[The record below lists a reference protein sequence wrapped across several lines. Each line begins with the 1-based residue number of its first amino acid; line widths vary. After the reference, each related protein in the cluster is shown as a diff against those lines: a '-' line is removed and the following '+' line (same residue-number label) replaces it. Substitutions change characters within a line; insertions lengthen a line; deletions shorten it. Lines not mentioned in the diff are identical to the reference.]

1 MLDLAK
7 NSKFWEKVR
16 TSRDYAWQVEE
27 IKEIY
32 NRAFKKTPR
41 PHSAKEILDVD
52 DKGLWRL
59 QFDQLQ
65 SSFLLSL
72 IYPDN
77 EEYYNSLID
86 IIWAYLNEYTWAP
99 LGHYTEYYYQRTPK
113 DFDFGLIDIFASS
126 VAFSLAEIKNLFKDK
141 FPKLLND
148 RISYELRRRT
158 IEPYLT
164 RKFFWESHDNNWTA
178 VCTGGVA
185 SVLIYEA
192 PELFFANQERI
203 HKSMRCYLDSY
214 KDDGMCV
221 EGVGY
226 WAFGF
231 GFFSSYAMLEKEIT
245 NGEVD
250 WFKEPKVKEI
260 ARFLQKTFL
269 QKNVLVTYG
278 DCSVM
283 QDYQTGLPHLLKHI
297 YGDEIESLPRELAYV
312 GKHNTHPCFLL
323 RSILYHNNDYYSDTL
338 STNATYTAKGS
349 NYFVKRTEAYGFT
362 TKGGN
367 NGESHNH
374 IDVGTFIIARN
385 NKQIICDIGAG
396 PYEDGYHSDRR
407 YTFFHPSAYSHNM
420 PLLNGV
426 GEDSIRREDVC
437 VEYDENTSTASMD
450 IATAY
455 GVDFLKSL
463 KRSFTFENEQ
473 ITLKDQ
479 FTLTKE
485 TELTEHFVSLIEP
498 RVNGTSLV
506 IDDVTLENEYGIAPS
521 ITIKEV
527 TAHMSGVGKH
537 NVYIIDYIL
546 PKNQTEFVLKFK
558 MPKQ

>member
-1 MLDLAK
+1 MLDFAK
-7 NSKFWEKVR
+7 DPKFWENVR
-16 TSRDYAWQVEE
+16 TSKDFAWQIEE

-32 NRAFKKTPR
+32 ERAFKEPPR
-41 PHSAKEILDVD
+41 PHSAREILEAD
-52 DKGLWRL
+52 DHGLWRH
-59 QFDQLQ
+59 QFDHLQ

-86 IIWAYLNEYTWAP
+86 TVWAYLNEYTWAP

-126 VAFSLAEIKNLFKDK
+126 VAFSLAEINNLFKDK
-141 FPKLLND
+141 FPKLLSD
-148 RISYELRRRT
+148 RISYELKRRT

-185 SVLIYEA
+185 GVLIYEA

-203 HKSMRCYLDSY
+203 HASMKCYLDSY

-231 GFFSSYAMLEKEIT
+231 GFFATYAMLERELTQGK
-245 NGEVD
+245 VD
-250 WFKEPKVKEI
+250 WFKDPKVKEI
-260 ARFLQKTFL
+260 AKYLQKTFL

-283 QDYQTGLPHLLKHI
+283 QDYHTGIPHMLKYI

-312 GKHNTHPCFLL
+312 GKHNTHPNFLL

-338 STNATYTAKGS
+338 STNVTYTTKGS
-349 NYFVKRTEAYGFT
+349 NYFVKRTSAYGFT
-362 TKGGN
+362 AKGGN

-426 GEDSIRREDVC
+426 GQDGVRRDDVN
-437 VEYDENTSTASMD
+437 VDYDEKTSTASMD
-450 IATAY
+450 ISVAY

-463 KRSFTFENEQ
+463 KRSFAFEDEQ
-473 ITLKDQ
+473 ITLRDE

-485 TELTEHFVSLIEP
+485 TELTEHFVALIEP
-498 RVNGTSLV
+498 KVNGTSLV
-506 IDDVTLENEYGIAPS
+506 IDDVTLENEYGIAPT
-521 ITIKEV
+521 ITTKEV

-537 NVYIIDYIL
+537 NVYIIDYVL

-558 MPKQ
+558 MPKK